1 MFAFSQVVLASEV
14 GARGLREKKVPLGEY
29 LAFLSVKYS
38 VDSDQLFQALI
49 STKEHQKVACG
60 EISIECRGRVGSERI
75 FLMMEGTAVVAQLR
89 VSEEFLAERSN
100 PLGKFMDSAR
110 IRGYLAKKSNSLQS
124 SFIRDLRVGM
134 RHVNLDARVLVVPE
148 PTSVYTRFGNNATV
162 ANALI
167 GDATGTIKLCLWNEQ
182 IGSVS
187 AGDTIQ
193 IRNASAFAFKGEKQL
208 RVGNKGT
215 LKVCQESVIKA

>member
-1 MFAFSQVVLASEV
+1 M
-14 GARGLREKKVPLGEY
+14 PLGEY

-38 VDSDQLFQALI
+38 VDSDRLFQALI

-60 EISIECRGRVGSERI
+60 EISIECRGKVGAEKI
-75 FLMMEGTAVVAQLR
+75 FLMMEGSAVVAQLR
-89 VSEEFLAERSN
+89 VSEDFLAEKRN
-100 PLGKFMDSAR
+100 PLVKFMDCAR
-110 IRGYLAKKSNSLQS
+110 VRGYLAKKNSSLQS
-124 SFIRDLRVGM
+124 SLIRDLRVGM

-148 PTSVYTRFGNNATV
+148 PTCVYTRFGNNATV

-167 GDATGTIKLCLWNEQ
+167 GDSTGTIKLCLWNEQ

-187 AGDTIQ
+187 EGDTIQ

-215 LKVCQESVIKA
+215 LRVCQENVIKA